1 MDFSMGRDAP
11 AAAFIAAMSI
21 ATPTIAPAQ
30 APGSLSAAESCLAA
44 NRGIS
49 LGSRLPRTATRLKAG
64 GPLKIVAVGSSSTT
78 GLWMLTAAAT
88 YPDVLRRELGRL
100 QPNAQV
106 AVVNAGRIG
115 DTIPGTLA
123 RLDRDVV
130 AAEPDLVVWQLGT
143 NDVAWGGRTDGLKEQ
158 IILGVRR
165 LKSTGAD
172 VILMD
177 MQYAPIARASSHYAA
192 MLAII
197 ADAARQERI
206 GLFSRSSLM
215 QRSIDAGLPAGA
227 LVSWDGLHNSSDGYD
242 CMGRALARAIHAAA
256 R

>member
-1 MDFSMGRDAP
+1 MDRAAP
-11 AAAFIAAMSI
+11 AAAFFAVVSI
-21 ATPTIAPAQ
+21 ATPAIAPAQ
-30 APGSLSAAESCLAA
+30 APGSPSAAESCLAA

-64 GPLKIVAVGSSSTT
+64 GPLKIVAVGTSSTT

-88 YPDVLRRELGRL
+88 YPEVLRRELVRL

-143 NDVAWGGRTDGLKEQ
+143 NDVTWGGGTDGLKEQ

-177 MQYAPIARASSHYAA
+177 LQYAPVARASSHYAA
-192 MLAII
+192 MLTII
-197 ADAARQERI
+197 ADTARQEHI
-206 GLFSRSSLM
+206 GLFSRSGLM
-215 QRSIDAGLPAGA
+215 QRSIEAGLPAGA